1 MPTMITSKA
10 GASPKQL
17 AARLKEVN
25 MPNDIKALYDLAED
39 VLMDWLGLES
49 PADSRKQKALEL
61 LAEAGQL
68 LHSACINLDVI
79 KG

>member
-1 MPTMITSKA
+1 MAANDDQQRRSKPEA
-10 GASPKQL
+10 TGSTF
-17 AARLKEVN
+17 EGVN

-39 VLMDWLGLES
+39 VLMDWLALES
-49 PADSRKQKALEL
+49 PADRRKQKALEL
-61 LAEAGQL
+61 LAAAGQL

>member
-1 MPTMITSKA
+1 
-10 GASPKQL
+10 
-17 AARLKEVN
+17 

-39 VLMDWLGLES
+39 VLMAWLALES
-49 PADSRKQKALEL
+49 PADRRKQKALEL

-79 KG
+79 EG